1 MTERRNARGLMNSRK
16 VILQALMNDW
26 LGWDNAGPMIMEESI
41 EEGESLRMLLNRL
54 AERIPQFRETIFDP
68 RTQSISCEFALMI
81 NDRVQSPLGGLDVK
95 LQEGDRILFFPYLA
109 GG

>member
-1 MTERRNARGLMNSRK
+1 MISRK
-16 VILQALMNDW
+16 VTLQFLMNDW
-26 LGWDNAGPMIMEESI
+26 PGWKDAGPMILEEPI

-54 AERIPQFRETIFDP
+54 AGRMRQFRETIFDP
-68 RTQSISCEFALMI
+68 ATQSISGEFALMI